1 MTGSGVEAPA
11 LRVASFNI
19 RNGIA
24 WDGLDSWPLRRQA
37 TAATVAE
44 LEADL
49 LGLQEV
55 YGFQQR
61 YLLRRL
67 AGYAAT
73 GAGRTDGRRRGER
86 CAVLYRTA
94 RLRLDQM
101 TTRWFSDTP
110 DVPGSTGW
118 GNRLPRIVTLACFT
132 DLVGGGGFGFA
143 DCHLEG
149 SPAAARH
156 RSATALATW
165 LDPCLPWIVAGDLN
179 AEPHDAAVRALLDA
193 GLRDVFA
200 PGVAARRPAARQT
213 PGGGPAARPSP
224 PAAHTGTPAAH
235 TGTPAAHTGTPAAAP
250 VTTVAE
256 PRSGGAGRRIDYLLV
271 TREWEVVAA
280 AVPAPGR
287 HRRRASDHLPVLATV
302 RLRTGAALP
311 TLEPTATGDP
321 LEEQR

>member
-1 MTGSGVEAPA
+1 MTGSADEAPA

-37 TAATVAE
+37 TAATVAG

-67 AGYAAT
+67 AGYAAA
-73 GAGRTDGRRRGER
+73 GAGRTDGRRSGER
-86 CAVLYRTA
+86 CAVLYRTT
-94 RLRLDQM
+94 RLKLDQV

-118 GNRLPRIVTLACFT
+118 GNRLPRIVTLARFT
-132 DLVGGGGFGFA
+132 DLAGGRRFGFA

-149 SPAAARH
+149 SPAVARH

-179 AEPHDAAVRALLDA
+179 AEPHDAAVRTLLDA

-200 PGVAARRPAARQT
+200 PGAAAGRPAGRRM
-213 PGGGPAARPSP
+213 PGGSS
-224 PAAHTGTPAAH
+224 AAHPGR
-235 TGTPAAHTGTPAAAP
+235 PAAAP
-250 VTTVAE
+250 VTTIAA
-256 PRSGGAGRRIDYLLV
+256 PRGGAAGRRIDYLLV
-271 TREWEVVAA
+271 TGEWEVVAA

-302 RLRTGAALP
+302 RLRADAALP
-311 TLEPTATGDP
+311 TLGPTATGDP